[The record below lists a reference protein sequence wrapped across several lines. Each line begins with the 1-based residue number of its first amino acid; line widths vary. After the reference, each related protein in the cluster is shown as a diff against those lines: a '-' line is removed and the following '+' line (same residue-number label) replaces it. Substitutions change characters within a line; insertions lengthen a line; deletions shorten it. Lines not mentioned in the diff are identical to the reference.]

1 VIGETIRLRITG
13 TRPLLMHAGRLADP
27 LDPISVDLAR
37 ITAKRPKTN
46 ADFAE
51 IGRREWFG
59 SLWLDEGRPCIP
71 AEALEATFIDA
82 ARSRRRAQPAR
93 AGLMIANHAAL
104 EYDGPQTI
112 DELWRDERFRLRH
125 AVRVGSAKMMRTRP
139 RFAEWA
145 AEFEVT
151 FLKSLIDDR
160 EIVELYAVAG
170 FAVGIGDW
178 RPRYG
183 KFTVAEV

>member
-1 VIGETIRLRITG
+1 VIGQTIRLRING

-59 SLWLDEGRPCIP
+59 SLWLDGGRPCIP
-71 AEALEATFIDA
+71 SEALEATFIDA
-82 ARSRRRAQPAR
+82 ARSRRRARAAR
-93 AGLMIANHAAL
+93 AGLMIVSPAAL
-104 EYDGPQTI
+104 EYDGPQAI
-112 DELWRDERFRLRH
+112 EDLWPDERFRLRH

-139 RFAEWA
+139 RFPDWA

-151 FLKSLIDDR
+151 YLNSLIDHD
-160 EIVELYAVAG
+160 EVLELYAVAG
-170 FAVGIGDW
+170 FAVGVGDW

-183 KFTVAEV
+183 KFDVTEV